1 MKDGCR
7 GRKRYGGLRGDLATW
22 RRKPQTPPRKRKQL
36 VNRYFC
42 NISCKSHEHRQEQYR
57 ARADMQGSDNPVPI
71 LWGGAVGGGGWPRQ
85 GALPALTSRVWS
97 FSLDDDSPQPYDTM
111 APTSSTPTARALAAK
126 EQGNAHFKAKDYAQA
141 VGASRPFLALGLLSL
156 PKLIPHACRPLPGC
170 YSQAHLLDPKSP
182 IYPLNRAQAYL
193 NLLKSVVSPC
203 SSTGR
208 RSRLT
213 PSSASPVVSRYDDA
227 ERDCTTSIGLD
238 GTNSKAWFRRAVA
251 RREMKDFEGAARG
264 AFPSHSV
271 LWRPPLARLTAMS
284 SVVRDRSLQGPQA
297 RQQAGGSGQG

>member
-1 MKDGCR
+1 
-7 GRKRYGGLRGDLATW
+7 
-22 RRKPQTPPRKRKQL
+22 
-36 VNRYFC
+36 
-42 NISCKSHEHRQEQYR
+42 
-57 ARADMQGSDNPVPI
+57 
-71 LWGGAVGGGGWPRQ
+71 
-85 GALPALTSRVWS
+85 
-97 FSLDDDSPQPYDTM
+97 M
-111 APTSSTPTARALAAK
+111 APTSLTPTARALAAK

-141 VGASRPFLALGLLSL
+141 VGAFCSFLALGLLSL
-156 PKLIPHACRPLPGC
+156 PKLVPHACRPLPGC

-193 NLLKSVVSPC
+193 NLLKCVFSPC

-213 PSSASPVVSRYDDA
+213 PPQAPLSPAVSRYDDA

-251 RREMKDFEGAARG
+251 RREMKNFEGAARG

-284 SVVRDRSLQGPQA
+284 SVVRDRSLRGPQA
-297 RQQAGGSGQG
+297 RQQAGSSGQG